1 MLQNEISAPGYL
13 INRAYE
19 KEVRVVFNPAPM
31 SEDAHAF
38 PLEAIELLV
47 INKIEG
53 FELIKK
59 QRQITSLR
67 YYLLVS
73 PPQIPS

>member
-1 MLQNEISAPGYL
+1 LLQNEISAPGYL

-38 PLEAIELLV
+38 PLEASELLV

-59 QRQITSLR
+59 
-67 YYLLVS
+67 
-73 PPQIPS
+73 